1 MKTERKTVRFPK
13 SLIEEIEKLA
23 DRNDLTFSSMVIELC
38 ERSLYADFDAHYA
51 PQIATC
57 IQDENY
63 KTQRRIE
70 MLLELYSERTID
82 RMMIYQKSLMEQVFS
97 YDDDDE
103 YDEY

>member
-1 MKTERKTVRFPK
+1 MKTQLKTVRLPE
-13 SLIEEIEKLA
+13 SLIEEIQKIAE
-23 DRNDLTFSSMVIELC
+23 RNDLSFTGAVIELC

-82 RMMIYQKSLMEQVFS
+82 RMMIYQKSLMEQLFN
-97 YDDDDE
+97 YDDDED
-103 YDEY
+103 